1 MSGTLR
7 LKIVTPEGSL
17 LDEEVASVTARSE
30 VGEFCVLP
38 EHCPI
43 LASLSAGRFI
53 VEATDGSKTEYVVDS
68 GFFEGGADHTSVITQ
83 KCVATKD
90 VNIDQVTA
98 ELDALS
104 KKISDLPEDDPDR
117 EELNLKINWAQA
129 QIDSASTQI

>member
-17 LDEEVASVTARSE
+17 LDEDVASVTARSE

-38 EHCPI
+38 EHCSI

-53 VEATDGSKTEYVVDS
+53 VEATDGTKTGYVVDN

-83 KCVATKD
+83 KCILIKD
-90 VNIDQVTA
+90 INIDQVTD
-98 ELDALS
+98 ELSNLS
-104 KKISDLPEDDPDR
+104 KKIDSLSDDDHNR

-129 QIDSASTQI
+129 QIDSASS